1 MKAVLRVSIS
11 GLVQL
16 VAIGLLLFL
25 PAGTF
30 DYWQAWTF
38 LLVFALSAWIPS
50 IYVQFTNPAAL
61 QRRMRGGPTAEGR
74 TVQKVVMAG
83 LYGSLAAM
91 CVVSALDHRFG
102 WTSVPAALCSVGYVL
117 VAAGLGVVV
126 LVAVQNSYASTTVQV
141 EADQKV
147 VSTGLYG
154 LVRHPMYTGN
164 VLMLVGTPLALGSYW
179 ALVFVVPG
187 LIVLASRIRDEE
199 KLLQEELDGYRQYT
213 QEVRYR
219 LVPCM
224 W

>member
-1 MKAVLRVSIS
+1 MKAVVDVVVS

-16 VAIGLLLFL
+16 VAIGVLLFM

-30 DYWQAWTF
+30 HYWQAWVF
-38 LLVFALSAWIPS
+38 LVVFALSAWLPS
-50 IYVQFTNPAAL
+50 IYLQLTNPAAL
-61 QRRMRGGPTAEGR
+61 QRRMRGGPAAEGR
-74 TVQKVVMAG
+74 TVQKFVMAV

-102 WTSVPAALCSVGYVL
+102 WSSVPAALGLVGDVL

-141 EADQKV
+141 EAGQTV
-147 VSTGLYG
+147 VSSGLYG
-154 LVRHPMYTGN
+154 MVRHPMYTGN
-164 VLMLVGTPLALGSYW
+164 VLMLVGTPPALGSYW

-187 LIVLASRIRDEE
+187 VLVLASRIRDEE
-199 KLLQEELDGYRQYT
+199 KLLREELDGYRQYVET
-213 QEVRYR
+213 VRHR
-219 LVPCM
+219 LVPGM